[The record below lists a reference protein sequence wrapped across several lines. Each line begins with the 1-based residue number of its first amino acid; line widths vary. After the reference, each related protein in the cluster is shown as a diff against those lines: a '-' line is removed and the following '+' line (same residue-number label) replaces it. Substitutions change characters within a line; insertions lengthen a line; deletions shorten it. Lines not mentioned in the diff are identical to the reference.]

1 MLMLEKTS
9 KNNDELKFIEEIN
22 NLKRKD
28 DAYIIQNLMS
38 ETYNHLNLYNQ

>member
-9 KNNDELKFIEEIN
+9 NNNDQLKFIEEMN
-22 NLKRKD
+22 NLKRQD
-28 DAYIIQNLMS
+28 DALIIKSLMN